1 MLPNPL
7 KTIKQTIDAVATRRT
22 CEKEHQEM
30 NDNCHVDPIEKNAT
44 SEERKTVKRLVL
56 AVRGMGCPNCATRV
70 HNSLVALTGV
80 INAYVDHITGTAEV
94 EFNPQMVAI
103 PALVSAVA
111 KAGND
116 GRHDYSAV
124 PVIE

>member
-1 MLPNPL
+1 
-7 KTIKQTIDAVATRRT
+7 
-22 CEKEHQEM
+22 M
-30 NDNCHVDPIEKNAT
+30 NDNCHVDPIHKTAT
-44 SEERKTVKRLVL
+44 GEERKSVQRILL

-70 HNSLVALTGV
+70 HNSLVTLNGV
-80 INAYVDHITGTAEV
+80 INTYVDHITGTAEV

-116 GRHDYSAV
+116 GRHEYSAALLV
-124 PVIE
+124 E